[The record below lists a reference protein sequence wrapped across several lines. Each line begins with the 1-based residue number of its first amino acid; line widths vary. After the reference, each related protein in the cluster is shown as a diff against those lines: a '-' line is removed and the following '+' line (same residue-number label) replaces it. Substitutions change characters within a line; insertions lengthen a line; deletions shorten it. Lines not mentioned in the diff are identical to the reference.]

1 MEKKNSLCE
10 QDLQLRGGEVS
21 TERWGSCH
29 AGISSHLLCSH
40 LGGPGAV
47 HGPSKMGQ
55 WGEEGGGVMVTPANV
70 GVFILGFASQAPGR
84 PSPAPSLA

>member
-10 QDLQLRGGEVS
+10 EDLQLRGGEVS

-29 AGISSHLLCSH
+29 AGRSSHLLCSH

-47 HGPSKMGQ
+47 QHGSGSIIIQ
-55 WGEEGGGVMVTPANV
+55 FCLSEQLA
-70 GVFILGFASQAPGR
+70 ASNLLTQ
-84 PSPAPSLA
+84 

>member
-1 MEKKNSLCE
+1 MKKIFSSEEGKCP
-10 QDLQLRGGEVS
+10 QRGGAVAMLGDLR
-21 TERWGSCH
+21 T
-29 AGISSHLLCSH
+29 LCSH
-40 LGGPGAV
+40 LVRPGAV

-70 GVFILGFASQAPGR
+70 GVFILGLASQAPGR